1 MKRLI
6 VIGAAVFAFGMVAG
20 TASGQVRPTPVVG
33 YLCETSRFDENGDG
47 LLGKSDIMLFYQRIQ
62 TASCWEAAAEGDCTQ
77 FDANKDGLVDRKDV
91 QVRIDYFVSCVNPV
105 GVARIRPR

>member
-20 TASGQVRPTPVVG
+20 TASAQVRPAPVVG

-47 LLGKSDIMLFYQRIQ
+47 LFGKSDVMAFYRRAQ
-62 TASCWEAAAEGDCTQ
+62 ASGCWEAAAEGDCTQ
-77 FDANKDGLVDRKDV
+77 FDTNQDGTIDLKDV
-91 QVRIDYFVSCVNPV
+91 QARIDYFVSCVNPV